1 MSNKNVEN
9 YDINSLD
16 GLEGAEAIRKRP
28 ASMLGSGGLD
38 GAKHTFIEIIGNALD
53 EVSSGF
59 CDKIIVKYDR
69 NDGSLTVRD
78 YGRGVPMTWS
88 KKKQTYGWDLVYNR
102 LYSGGKLE
110 NPKTRLI
117 GFTDWKNFS
126 FKNYSYLASV
136 GLNGVGAA

>member
-1 MSNKNVEN
+1 MVNKNVEN

-53 EVSSGF
+53 EVSSGY
-59 CDKIIVKYDR
+59 CNKIVVKFDR
-69 NDGSLTVRD
+69 KDGSIVVRD

-88 KKKQTYGWDLVYNR
+88 EKKQTYGWDLVYNR

-117 GFTDWKNFS
+117 GFTDWENFS
-126 FKNYSYLASV
+126 FKNYS
-136 GLNGVGAA
+136 